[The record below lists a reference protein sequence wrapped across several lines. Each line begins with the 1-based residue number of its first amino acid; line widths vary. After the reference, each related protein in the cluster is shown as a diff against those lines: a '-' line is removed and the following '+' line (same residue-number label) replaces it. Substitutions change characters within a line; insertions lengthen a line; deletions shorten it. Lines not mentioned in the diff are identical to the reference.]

1 MCVKEESTA
10 RGRWKPRPHTYRER
24 ETQKKKKTIRISSS
38 SYLGKEHEMGC
49 DRIIRKNSL
58 PPLGSVKK
66 NTQQRAPLQK
76 GRRKRQNQEISKLED
91 QNCGQNFKILD
102 LWRITFLSKP
112 KASHVSSRDWWKTS
126 SSGIECYIKLPV
138 VIKMGV
144 SSFQLLGAGHRA
156 SRQLPTQG
164 NAEWTCT
171 LPGALLSWE
180 LWRYCS
186 NSDLFSYCLY
196 EGIKDEYIV

>member
-1 MCVKEESTA
+1 
-10 RGRWKPRPHTYRER
+10 
-24 ETQKKKKTIRISSS
+24 
-38 SYLGKEHEMGC
+38 MGC

-76 GRRKRQNQEISKLED
+76 GRRKRQNQEKSKLED

-102 LWRITFLSKP
+102 LWRITFLANP

-126 SSGIECYIKLPV
+126 SSGIKCYIKLPV

-156 SRQLPTQG
+156 SRQLPAQG

-171 LPGALLSWE
+171 LPDALLSWE

-186 NSDLFSYCLY
+186 NSWLVFLLPLWGNKGWIHCLILYSSSPSEKGFSSL
-196 EGIKDEYIV
+196 ESNVLGEA